1 MIDSKETTGLD
12 STAIDP
18 ARGLLGKLLCALSCT
33 VREDILSQAKVRDVA
48 AGEVI
53 SVANRIS
60 SEVGYVLEGTL
71 AMVQVIDDKRKHIV
85 GLLVPTDI
93 FGRLFDGPATFQ
105 IEALAPARVLLLP
118 RVQFEK
124 VLLENGDAERLFL
137 VHLLD
142 EMDAAREW
150 LLLISG
156 RKVLHRVASFLT
168 ILLRRSR
175 WDRPSK
181 PMILNLPLA
190 RKDLAHYLGARPES
204 LSRAF
209 HELADMGVLRIVNA
223 NSFEILDQDRLAETA
238 GDDLMIDT
246 RDCGAA

>member
-1 MIDSKETTGLD
+1 MIDLKGTPRIDSSALD
-12 STAIDP
+12 RAQ
-18 ARGLLGKLLCALSCT
+18 GLLGKLLCALPST
-33 VREDILSQAKVRDVA
+33 VREDILSQAKVRKVA

-60 SEVGYVLEGTL
+60 TEVGYVLEGTL
-71 AMVQVIDDKRKHIV
+71 AIVQVIDDKRKHIV

-93 FGRLFDGPATFQ
+93 FGRLFDSPATFQ
-105 IEALAPARVLLLP
+105 IEALAPTLVLLLP
-118 RVQFEK
+118 RAQFEK
-124 VLLENGDAERLFL
+124 VLLENREAERLFF

-150 LLLISG
+150 VLLISG
-156 RKVLHRVASFLT
+156 RKVLHRVASLLM
-168 ILLRRSR
+168 ILLRRNRS
-175 WDRPSK
+175 DRPSK

-246 RDCGAA
+246 RDRGAA